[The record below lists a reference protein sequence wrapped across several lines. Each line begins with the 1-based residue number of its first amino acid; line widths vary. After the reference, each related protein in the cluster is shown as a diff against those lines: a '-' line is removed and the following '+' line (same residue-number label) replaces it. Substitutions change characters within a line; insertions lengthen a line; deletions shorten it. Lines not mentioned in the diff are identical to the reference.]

1 MASLKEYLN
10 SKIKSKGST
19 LAKEK
24 AKGKKHKS
32 IAAAKKAGALYYT
45 NKDGKLMAAVYAEDL
60 KKPIKKSLKPRKRP
74 GSGLS
79 PTTGTS
85 GPKTR
90 NQKARD
96 REAAEVRKA
105 NEENRI
111 AREQKEGSAAS
122 IKRKVEA
129 ALKEKPD
136 NPAYNRMTA
145 AARKALREGKLDDA
159 KTRAAKRKAAGKSK
173 GGMVKRKKK

>member
-1 MASLKEYLN
+1 VASLREYLN
-10 SKIKSKGST
+10 NKIKLKGST

-45 NKDGKLMAAVYAEDL
+45 DKNGKLMAAVYAEDL

-79 PTTGTS
+79 PITGTS

-105 NEENRI
+105 NKENRI
-111 AREQKEGSAAS
+111 AREQKEGRADS
-122 IKRKVEA
+122 IIAIVK
-129 ALKEKPD
+129 
-136 NPAYNRMTA
+136 
-145 AARKALREGKLDDA
+145 KALRGSNKP
-159 KTRAAKRKAAGKSK
+159 KQ
-173 GGMVKRKKK
+173 KK

>member
-1 MASLKEYLN
+1 VASLREYLN
-10 SKIKSKGST
+10 NKIKSKGST

-45 NKDGKLMAAVYAEDL
+45 DKNGKLMAAVYAEDL

-79 PTTGTS
+79 PITGTS

-105 NEENRI
+105 NKENRI
-111 AREQKEGSAAS
+111 AREQKEGRADS
-122 IKRKVEA
+122 IIAIVK
-129 ALKEKPD
+129 
-136 NPAYNRMTA
+136 
-145 AARKALREGKLDDA
+145 KALRGSNKP
-159 KTRAAKRKAAGKSK
+159 KQ
-173 GGMVKRKKK
+173 KK